1 MTLEQD
7 IDGEDY
13 INASWTCNQKVIATQ
28 GPLPRT
34 IVHFLQMIV
43 EQKIDAVVMLSKTS
57 EKNKYGKNVLLAS
70 VVAILFCCLILN
82 QE

>member
-43 EQKIDAVVMLSKTS
+43 EQKIGAIVMLCKLS
-57 EKNKYGKNVLLAS
+57 EEDRNGMFN
-70 VVAILFCCLILN
+70 
-82 QE
+82 